1 MAAEVV
7 WRGRTP
13 GGYPLTVE
21 REGQPAR
28 WTVTIVGVVRCRDSL
43 LSGALASAVGL
54 SPTSLWVRHVVSHVF
69 DQVETVS
76 RSGRL

>member
-1 MAAEVV
+1 MAARVV

-21 REGQPAR
+21 REDQPGR
-28 WTVTIVGVVRCRDSL
+28 WVVTIVGVVRCRDSL

-54 SPTSLWVRHVVSHVF
+54 APTSLWVRHVASLILE
-69 DQVETVS
+69 QLESVS
-76 RSGRL
+76 RCRV